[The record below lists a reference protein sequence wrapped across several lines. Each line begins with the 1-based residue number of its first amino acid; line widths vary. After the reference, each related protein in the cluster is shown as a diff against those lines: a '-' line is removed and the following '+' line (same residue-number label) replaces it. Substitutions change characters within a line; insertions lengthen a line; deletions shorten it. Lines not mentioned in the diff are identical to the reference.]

1 MPSVA
6 RLWGAAG
13 EIVAEH
19 LRFFLSVA
27 IAIFD
32 YKVSIARYIKKGK
45 RTGQKGARNVRGI

>member
-1 MPSVA
+1 MA